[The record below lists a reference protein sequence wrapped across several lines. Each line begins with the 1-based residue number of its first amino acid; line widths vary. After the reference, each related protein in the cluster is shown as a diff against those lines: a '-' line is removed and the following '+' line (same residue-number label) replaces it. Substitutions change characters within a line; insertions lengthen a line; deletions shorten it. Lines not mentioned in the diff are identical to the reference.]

1 MSAQHAPSLRGRP
14 VVALCGG
21 VGGAKLAL
29 GLERLIGAD
38 LSVIVN
44 TGDDFEHL
52 GLHVSPDIDTVVYTL
67 GGLSD
72 LERGWGRA
80 DESWNFMEALGG
92 LGGETWFRLGDRD
105 LGMHVERTRAMRGG
119 VSLTEFTTA
128 MARRLG
134 IAASILP
141 MSDDSV
147 ETMVMTADGALPFQR
162 YFVGLQCAPVVKRL
176 EFNGAE
182 RAAATSQVVA
192 ALRNPDLAAIIVCPS
207 NPYLS
212 VDPILAVADI
222 SKALDEVA
230 APIIAVSPL
239 IGGQAVK
246 GPTTKIMAELG
257 VPADTAS
264 IARHYRFI
272 DGLIVDETDRAEA
285 AKVELPVLI
294 TSTLMRSLG
303 DRDRLAADCLEFAG
317 QLAKTTLSKR
327 GPRRTAT

>member
-1 MSAQHAPSLRGRP
+1 MSAQHAPSSRGRP

-38 LSVIVN
+38 LTVVVN

-52 GLHVSPDIDTVVYTL
+52 GLHVSPDIDTVAYTL

-80 DESWNFMEALGG
+80 DETWNFMESLGG

-105 LGMHVERTRAMRGG
+105 LAMHIERTRALHGG
-119 VSLTEFTTA
+119 ISLTEFTAAT
-128 MARRLG
+128 ARRLG
-134 IAASILP
+134 IAADILP
-141 MSDDSV
+141 MSDDRV
-147 ETMVMTADGALPFQR
+147 ETMVITSDGALAFQR
-162 YFVGLQCAPVVKRL
+162 YFVGLQCVPVVKRL
-176 EFNGAE
+176 EFKNAE
-182 RAAATSQVVA
+182 RATATSQVLA

-222 SKALDEVA
+222 RKALDEVT

-246 GPTTKIMAELG
+246 GPTAKIMAELG

-264 IARHYRFI
+264 IAGHYRFI
-272 DGLIVDETDRAEA
+272 DGLIIDETDRAEA
-285 AKVELPVLI
+285 GKVELPVLV
-294 TSTLMRSLG
+294 TSTLMRSLD
-303 DRDRLAADCLEFAG
+303 DRDRLASDCLEFASRLG
-317 QLAKTTLSKR
+317 KGALK
-327 GPRRTAT
+327 RTAT

>member
-1 MSAQHAPSLRGRP
+1 MSAQRAPSLGGRP

-29 GLERLIGAD
+29 GLERLIGAN
-38 LSVIVN
+38 LTVVVN

-92 LGGETWFRLGDRD
+92 LDGETWFRLGDRD
-105 LGMHVERTRAMRGG
+105 LAMHVERTRAVRGG
-119 VSLTEFTTA
+119 ISLTEFTAAT
-128 MARRLG
+128 ARRLG
-134 IAASILP
+134 IAAHILP
-141 MSDDSV
+141 MSDDRV
-147 ETMVMTADGALPFQR
+147 ETMVITSDGALPFQR
-162 YFVGLQCAPVVKRL
+162 YFVGLQCAPVVKRF

-182 RAAATSQVVA
+182 RATATSQVLA
-192 ALRNPDLAAIIVCPS
+192 ALKNAELAAIIICPS

-222 SKALDEVA
+222 RRALDQVA

-246 GPTTKIMAELG
+246 GPTTKIMKELG
-257 VPADTAS
+257 VPADTVS
-264 IARHYRFI
+264 IARHYPFI
-272 DGLIVDETDRAEA
+272 DGLIIDETDRAEVG
-285 AKVELPVLI
+285 KVELPVLI
-294 TSTLMRSLG
+294 TSTLMRNLE
-303 DRDRLAADCLEFAG
+303 DRDRLAAYCLEFAG
-317 QLAKTTLSKR
+317 QLGKAGLRK
-327 GPRRTAT
+327 TAT

>member
-1 MSAQHAPSLRGRP
+1 MSAQRTTSLRGRP

-29 GLERLIGAD
+29 GLQRLIGAD
-38 LSVIVN
+38 LTVIVN

-80 DESWNFMEALGG
+80 GESWNFIEALGA

-105 LGMHVERTRAMRGG
+105 LAMHVDRTRALRSGI
-119 VSLTEFTTA
+119 SLTEFTAAT
-128 MARRLG
+128 ARRLG
-134 IAASILP
+134 IAADILP
-141 MSDDSV
+141 MSDDRV
-147 ETMVMTADGALPFQR
+147 ETMVITAEGALPFQR

-176 EFNGAE
+176 EFSNAE
-182 RAAATSQVVA
+182 RAAASSQVLA
-192 ALRNPDLAAIIVCPS
+192 ALRNPDLAAIIICPS

-212 VDPILAVADI
+212 VDPILALSDI
-222 SKALDEVA
+222 RKALGVVT
-230 APIIAVSPL
+230 APIVAVSPL

-257 VPADTAS
+257 VAADSAS
-264 IARHYRFI
+264 IARHYPFI
-272 DGLIVDETDRAEA
+272 DGLIIDEADRTEA
-285 AKVELPVLI
+285 GKIDLPTLI
-294 TSTLMRSLG
+294 TSTFMRSLA
-303 DRDRLAADCLEFAG
+303 DRDRLAADCLDFAG
-317 QLAKTTLSKR
+317 SLAAVAL
-327 GPRRTAT
+327 RRTAT

>member
-1 MSAQHAPSLRGRP
+1 MSAQLATSLRGRP

-38 LSVIVN
+38 LTVIVN

-80 DESWNFMEALGG
+80 DETWNFMEALGG

-105 LGMHVERTRAMRGG
+105 LAMHVERTRALRGG

-134 IAASILP
+134 ISANILP
-141 MSDDSV
+141 MSDDRV
-147 ETMVMTADGALPFQR
+147 ETMVITADGALPFQR

-182 RAAATSQVVA
+182 RAAATREVLA
-192 ALRNPDLAAIIVCPS
+192 ALRNPDLAALIVCPS

-222 SKALDEVA
+222 RKALDEVA

-257 VPADTAS
+257 VPADTTS

>member
-1 MSAQHAPSLRGRP
+1 MSAPRAPLLRGRP

-38 LSVIVN
+38 LTVIVN

-52 GLHVSPDIDTVVYTL
+52 GLHVSPDIDTVIYTL
-67 GGLSD
+67 AGLSD

-80 DESWNFMEALGG
+80 DESWKFMEALSE

-105 LGMHVERTRAMRGG
+105 LAMHVERTRALLGG
-119 VSLTEFTTA
+119 ISLTEFTAAT
-128 MARRLG
+128 ARRLG
-134 IAASILP
+134 IAANILP
-141 MSDDSV
+141 MSDDRV
-147 ETMVMTADGALPFQR
+147 ETIVITAETALPFQR

-176 EFNGAE
+176 EFKNAE
-182 RAAATSQVVA
+182 RAAASSQVLA

-207 NPYLS
+207 NPFLS
-212 VDPILAVADI
+212 VDPILAVTDI
-222 SKALDEVA
+222 RRALDEVA

-257 VPADTAS
+257 VPADSAS

-285 AKVELPVLI
+285 GNIELPVLM

-317 QLAKTTLSKR
+317 QLAKGAL
-327 GPRRTAT
+327 RRTAT